1 MGLIAWQHFTSLG
14 FLFGSPT
21 QAFFLSELGGLLL
34 VIACILGV
42 RSIAY
47 AHISR
52 LSVWPFVV
60 AAAMVSLPM
69 IVFHLAKDMKVD
81 PALFGISV
89 AAFVALVSGLRI
101 DRSKEEYLD
110 VYNHPILTRIAQYIP
125 SLNPQ
130 SMILIGLA
138 GILT

>member
-21 QAFFLSELGGLLL
+21 QAFFLSELGGILL

-42 RSIAY
+42 RSIAD

-52 LSVWPFVV
+52 SSVWPFVV
-60 AAAMVSLPM
+60 AAGMVSLPM

-110 VYNHPILTRIAQYIP
+110 VYNHPILARIRQYIP

-130 SMILIGLA
+130 SLILIALA

>member
-1 MGLIAWQHFTSLG
+1 MIAWQHFTSLG
-14 FLFGSPT
+14 FLLGSPT
-21 QAFFLSELGGLLL
+21 QAFFLSELGGILL

-42 RSIAY
+42 RSIAD

-52 LSVWPFVV
+52 SSAWPFVV
-60 AAAMVSLPM
+60 AAGMVSLPM

-89 AAFVALVSGLRI
+89 AAFVALVSALRI
-101 DRSKEEYLD
+101 DRSNEASLIGD
-110 VYNHPILTRIAQYIP
+110 NHSILSKIEQYIP

-130 SMILIGLA
+130 SIILIIIA